1 MKIKSVTDV
10 ITNSST
16 EVFTVKIEDLELAKS
31 IPEIYNKMFIKT
43 RYNEGST
50 NILDRFMCFKSIEDI
65 QEIYIANRNLDVF
78 RDLGFAALYL
88 YPFSLSRNTEK
99 VLKDFGHT
107 EEEINEYIA
116 KKDKERIEKR
126 NNSSAISSLIGKA
139 TLEFYDHDWLGHDTK
154 FEKWLK
160 ENKKEFEHVID

>member
-43 RYNEGST
+43 LGST
-50 NILDRFMCFKSIEDI
+50 NILDRFICFKSIEDI
-65 QEIYIANRNLDVF
+65 QKIYIANRNLDVF
-78 RDLGFAALYL
+78 SDLGFDSLYL
-88 YPFSLSRNTEK
+88 RPFSLSRNTEK
-99 VLKDFGHT
+99 LLKDFGHT
-107 EEEINEYIA
+107 EKEINEYIA
-116 KKDKERIEKR
+116 RKDKERIEKR
-126 NNSSAISSLIGKA
+126 NNSSAINSLVGKA
-139 TLEFYDHDWLGHDTK
+139 TLEFYDHIWLGYDTE

-160 ENKKEFEHVID
+160 ENKKEFEHVIG